1 MVDWMV
7 GIDRTIGS
15 HGAVAD
21 KRKTVTCTI
30 DWRIEQNMIMLG
42 RSCCRSDRQT
52 DEKTLE
58 AR

>member
-1 MVDWMV
+1 MV